1 LVMTEPHMDCHEVRS
16 LLPLFF
22 DGELDGRQM
31 RLVALHSTRCPGCED
46 ELHHLERLQEMVAER
61 VRSAVDEVDLSLI
74 WAGVARRVG
83 ASRGRRFAWLR
94 GSWEMLSAMGGM
106 RRPLYVA
113 LAGAAAVALVFWGLH
128 GERFGQQTV
137 ADNSVIL
144 DSVESHVDTLAL
156 LSEPE
161 TNTLVLWVS
170 DDGGGA
176 VDGPGGMR

>member
-1 LVMTEPHMDCHEVRS
+1 MTTGPHMDCQEVRS

-46 ELHHLERLQEMVAER
+46 ELHHLERLQEMIVER

-74 WAGVARRVG
+74 WEGVARRVG
-83 ASRGRRFAWLR
+83 ASRGPRLTWLR
-94 GSWEMLSAMGGM
+94 DWWEMLGAMGGL
-106 RRPLYVA
+106 RRPLYAA
-113 LAGAAAVALVFWGLH
+113 LVGAAAVALVFWRLH
-128 GERFGQQTV
+128 GEPVAQQMI

-144 DSVESHVDTLAL
+144 DSVESHVDMLAL

-170 DDGGGA
+170 DEGVDGVNGSGGA
-176 VDGPGGMR
+176 R